1 MSYTTEQLI
10 EILDQELRANWQG
23 KRVLFSSSHRL
34 NNPVLAKAIGADKLS
49 KVFAYRDFR
58 AQIHDYQRENRVS
71 GLIWRLCRFNGA
83 EVECPELHNQLIA
96 IPEDK
101 ETLITI
107 KPQILDFWQQ
117 ATVGLTLWSEGN
129 PPQEIDCET
138 VNEVIIQA
146 EWLEVE
152 TTRQELVL
160 NLCWGSPKESHYQWA
175 KPYSG
180 RDRIIATHQQLPS
193 QIYLK
198 F

>member
-58 AQIHDYQRENRVS
+58 AQIHDYQRQHRVS
-71 GLIWRLCRFNGA
+71 GLIWRVCRFNGL

-101 ETLITI
+101 ETLKAI
-107 KPQILDFWQQ
+107 KPQILEFWQQ
-117 ATVGLTLWSEGN
+117 ATVGLTLWEEGD
-129 PPQEIDCET
+129 PPREIDPET
-138 VNEVIIQA
+138 VNERIKEA

-152 TTRQELVL
+152 TTRKELIL
-160 NLCWGSPKESHYQWA
+160 NLCWGSPKECHYQWA
-175 KPYSG
+175 RPHSG
-180 RDRIIATHQQLPS
+180 RDRVIATNQQQPS
-193 QIYLK
+193 QIYS
-198 F
+198 